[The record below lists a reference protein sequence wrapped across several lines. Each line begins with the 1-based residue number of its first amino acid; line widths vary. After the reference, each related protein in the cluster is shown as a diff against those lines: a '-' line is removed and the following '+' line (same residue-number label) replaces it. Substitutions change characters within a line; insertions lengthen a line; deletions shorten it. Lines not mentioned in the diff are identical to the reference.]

1 MKTKTI
7 KKKATVKKK
16 AVSKKATTNNKN
28 KSKEKP
34 IKKGYLD
41 VVLKDKDGRS
51 ESVTYYGYYDDEY
64 LIKYIAEKISKL
76 KLGWK
81 LTIEPMEILK

>member
-1 MKTKTI
+1 MTIKTI
-7 KKKATVKKK
+7 KKKATVNKK
-16 AVSKKATTNNKN
+16 AVSKKATPNK
-28 KSKEKP
+28 KSKPKEKP

-51 ESVTYYGYYDDEY
+51 ESVTYYGYYDEEY
-64 LIKYIAEKISKL
+64 LIKLVAEKISKL

-81 LTIEPMEILK
+81 LTIKPMEILK